1 MLCYLEV
8 FCLSGKI
15 KSMFHPG
22 GFGESNE
29 SHDRQPDKVD
39 PCLIRPIVLLIS
51 ILLAWVTLLIL
62 GLQLGFG
69 WYAWPM
75 STVCIVSGFIAYSFL
90 KWFSNR

>member
-8 FCLSGKI
+8 FRLSDKI
-15 KSMFHPG
+15 KRMFHPG

-29 SHDRQPDKVD
+29 SHDRQPAKVD
-39 PCLIRPIVLLIS
+39 PCLIRPIVFLIS

-75 STVCIVSGFIAYSFL
+75 STVSIGSGFIAYSFL
-90 KWFSNR
+90 KWLSNR